1 MEKNKKTAFEIV
13 MENRK
18 EVVDELIKSMEEGYI
33 ATRQLWDKMTVR
45 PQNPVS
51 EVYYRGGNRF
61 RLSMEAVK
69 KEYKDPRWL
78 TYNQAAENGWQV
90 KKGEKGVLCEKWIF
104 SKTVKEKDEK
114 GIEIEKEVELDKPIV
129 NYFKVFNAEQIAG
142 IPELEKLPIEKGQVL
157 EIAEDMI
164 ATSMC
169 PIKEVGQEQ
178 AYYSPSKDEIVLPLR
193 ESFKDHESFLSTALH
208 EMIHSTGHESRLNR
222 GKGNMFGSPEYAKE
236 ELIAELGSVFL
247 QGDLGIKLE
256 GEHFQDHSN
265 YLKSWIGALKEDYHE
280 LFRACIEAEKGSQF
294 LYSNYLEREKEQ
306 VKDLQEKLENKPLTK
321 PLDKLQVIFHWS
333 ENDFGLA
340 EETSL
345 RGEKAYNFIKQL
357 MDYDKEKNKER
368 ETNEKSGYD
377 KTKISLYYGGEC
389 IKEKIRIDL
398 GDLEFGK
405 DTQKVSDGLEYRL
418 MLYVKDV
425 RDNAHE
431 YSEMSEVL
439 YGEKKTKE
447 EILADT
453 KEMEKEIKDLM
464 KDFRERENKYL
475 KSKDQ
480 EVEKENKVPGKKNAW
495 AKSKGKSRTQENE
508 R

>member
-33 ATRQLWDKMTVR
+33 ATRQLWDKMAVR

-51 EVYYRGGNRF
+51 QIYYRGGNRF

-69 KEYKDPRWL
+69 RGYKDPRWL
-78 TYNQAAENGWQV
+78 TYNQATENGWQV

-104 SKTVKEKDEK
+104 SKTVKEKNEK
-114 GIEIEKEVELDKPIV
+114 GVEVEKEIELDKPIV
-129 NYFKVFNAEQIAG
+129 NYFKVFNGEQIAG
-142 IPELEKLPIEKGQVL
+142 IPELEKFPIEKGQVL

-164 ATSMC
+164 ASSMC

-193 ESFKDHESFLSTALH
+193 ESFKDSESFLSTALH
-208 EMIHSTGHESRLNR
+208 EMIHSTGHENRLNR
-222 GKGNMFGSPEYAKE
+222 DKGHMIGSSEYAKE

-265 YLKSWIGALKEDYHE
+265 YLNYWIKTLKEDYHE
-280 LFRACIEAEKGSQF
+280 LFRASIQAEKGSQF

-306 VKDLQEKLENKPLTK
+306 LKDLQEKLENKPLTK

-453 KEMEKEIKDLM
+453 IEMEKEIKDLM
-464 KDFRERENKYL
+464 KDFRERENEYL
-475 KSKDQ
+475 KSKEQ
-480 EVEKENKVPGKKNAW
+480 EVEKESSNGKKNPW
-495 AKSKGKSRTQENE
+495 AKPRSRSKTQENE

>member
-1 MEKNKKTAFEIV
+1 
-13 MENRK
+13 
-18 EVVDELIKSMEEGYI
+18 
-33 ATRQLWDKMTVR
+33 
-45 PQNPVS
+45 
-51 EVYYRGGNRF
+51 
-61 RLSMEAVK
+61 
-69 KEYKDPRWL
+69 
-78 TYNQAAENGWQV
+78 
-90 KKGEKGVLCEKWIF
+90 
-104 SKTVKEKDEK
+104 
-114 GIEIEKEVELDKPIV
+114 
-129 NYFKVFNAEQIAG
+129 
-142 IPELEKLPIEKGQVL
+142 
-157 EIAEDMI
+157 
-164 ATSMC
+164 
-169 PIKEVGQEQ
+169 
-178 AYYSPSKDEIVLPLR
+178 
-193 ESFKDHESFLSTALH
+193 
-208 EMIHSTGHESRLNR
+208 
-222 GKGNMFGSPEYAKE
+222 MFGSLEYVKE
-236 ELIAELGSVFL
+236 ELVAELGSVFQ

-495 AKSKGKSRTQENE
+495 AKSKGRSRTQENE

>member
-1 MEKNKKTAFEIV
+1 
-13 MENRK
+13 
-18 EVVDELIKSMEEGYI
+18 
-33 ATRQLWDKMTVR
+33 
-45 PQNPVS
+45 
-51 EVYYRGGNRF
+51 
-61 RLSMEAVK
+61 
-69 KEYKDPRWL
+69 
-78 TYNQAAENGWQV
+78 
-90 KKGEKGVLCEKWIF
+90 
-104 SKTVKEKDEK
+104 
-114 GIEIEKEVELDKPIV
+114 
-129 NYFKVFNAEQIAG
+129 
-142 IPELEKLPIEKGQVL
+142 
-157 EIAEDMI
+157 
-164 ATSMC
+164 
-169 PIKEVGQEQ
+169 
-178 AYYSPSKDEIVLPLR
+178 
-193 ESFKDHESFLSTALH
+193 
-208 EMIHSTGHESRLNR
+208 
-222 GKGNMFGSPEYAKE
+222 MFGSLEYVKE
-236 ELIAELGSVFL
+236 ELVAELGSVFQ

-280 LFRACIEAEKGSQF
+280 LFRACIEAEKGSEF

-345 RGEKAYNFIKQL
+345 KGEKAYNFIKQL

-439 YGEKKTKE
+439 YGEKKT
-447 EILADT
+447 
-453 KEMEKEIKDLM
+453 
-464 KDFRERENKYL
+464 F
-475 KSKDQ
+475 
-480 EVEKENKVPGKKNAW
+480 
-495 AKSKGKSRTQENE
+495 
-508 R
+508 

>member
-1 MEKNKKTAFEIV
+1 M
-13 MENRK
+13 
-18 EVVDELIKSMEEGYI
+18 
-33 ATRQLWDKMTVR
+33 
-45 PQNPVS
+45 
-51 EVYYRGGNRF
+51 
-61 RLSMEAVK
+61 
-69 KEYKDPRWL
+69 
-78 TYNQAAENGWQV
+78 
-90 KKGEKGVLCEKWIF
+90 
-104 SKTVKEKDEK
+104 
-114 GIEIEKEVELDKPIV
+114 
-129 NYFKVFNAEQIAG
+129 
-142 IPELEKLPIEKGQVL
+142 
-157 EIAEDMI
+157 
-164 ATSMC
+164 
-169 PIKEVGQEQ
+169 
-178 AYYSPSKDEIVLPLR
+178 
-193 ESFKDHESFLSTALH
+193 
-208 EMIHSTGHESRLNR
+208 
-222 GKGNMFGSPEYAKE
+222 
-236 ELIAELGSVFL
+236 
-247 QGDLGIKLE
+247 
-256 GEHFQDHSN
+256 
-265 YLKSWIGALKEDYHE
+265 
-280 LFRACIEAEKGSQF
+280 
-294 LYSNYLEREKEQ
+294 
-306 VKDLQEKLENKPLTK
+306 ENKPLTK

-439 YGEKKTKE
+439 YGEK
-447 EILADT
+447 
-453 KEMEKEIKDLM
+453 M

-480 EVEKENKVPGKKNAW
+480 EVEKEKASGKKNPW
-495 AKSKGKSRTQENE
+495 AKPKNKDKESENE